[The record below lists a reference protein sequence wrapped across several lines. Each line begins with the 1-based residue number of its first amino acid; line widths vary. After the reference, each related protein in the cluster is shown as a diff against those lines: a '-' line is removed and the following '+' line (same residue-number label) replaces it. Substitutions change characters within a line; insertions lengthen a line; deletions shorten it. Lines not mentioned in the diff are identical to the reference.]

1 MAATDPNTTAA
12 HADTATVH
20 SVPSALTYIGPADCN
35 CYTNRR
41 SYRDTDSN
49 SNALAS
55 PFYHSDEKTGISWE
69 RTRD

>member
-12 HADTATVH
+12 LANTATIH
-20 SVPSALTYIGPADCN
+20 LVPSAITYIGPADCN
-35 CYTNRR
+35 CYANRR
-41 SYRDTDSN
+41 SHRDTD